1 MYGRVYGS
9 IVEAISQEHL
19 LLKWVS
25 WKNIFQSQRENMNKP
40 ELFGMFFKRLRLL
53 FKGED

>member
-19 LLKWVS
+19 LVKWVS

-40 ELFGMFFKRLRLL
+40 ELIGMFFKRLRLL
-53 FKGED
+53 FNGED